1 MKLKN
6 EVELK
11 RYIDQ
16 LHKRTS
22 LWSETDELDISFD
35 DFPGVISV
43 IVTVDTRS
51 ASLPI
56 PGSKSIRIRKPSH

>member
-6 EVELK
+6 EVELR

-16 LHKRTS
+16 LHKKTY
-22 LWSETDELDISFD
+22 LWSETDELEISFF
-35 DFPGVISV
+35 DFSGVIFERD
-43 IVTVDTRS
+43 TVDVRS
-51 ASLPI
+51 ASPPI